1 MVNCDNLVLS
11 INDELIVARLEP
23 LTDYQKKVLSYLYTP
38 IIGSIGSNLYLSLFS
53 FVEKEALE
61 SPTISHKNLFSRLF
75 IEDIKEF
82 LNTRHKLEAL
92 GLLEVYVKIDDNKV
106 TYIYQLKGVADPYDF
121 LTDPI
126 LEECLRNSVGNAEFD
141 EIVAELLVHR
151 YDIGTFKNITHQFD
165 EVYKVTKKNS
175 PSKYQNYWIS
185 SKNNGVHLGSA
196 HFDYECLLILV
207 EALDLLDSKI
217 LRSIEFYDKIN
228 RLSFMYGLNAEEMR
242 DAIKNSVTP
251 DRTIDYEVLNINVK
265 YQYDQKNQ
273 MIKIKPVTIKTN
285 TSDKLISALE
295 NTPPKDIVEN
305 KYGTRLTSG
314 EVEMFEKL
322 RETTNLPLGVLN
334 VLIIYVI
341 SSKEGEIPSYN
352 YFVKIANSWIR
363 GGILTTQMA
372 LDKISGNNKKT
383 TSYKPKPVKATAS
396 WYDEYLEKEKEKLA
410 KPKEESSESLEDLEA
425 FFKGKK

>member
-1 MVNCDNLVLS
+1 MGNCDNLVLS

-38 IIGSIGSNLYLSLFS
+38 IIGSIGTNLYLSLFS

-61 SPTISHKNLFSRLF
+61 SPTILHKNLFSRLF

-126 LEECLRNSVGNAEFD
+126 LEECLRNSVGNVEFD
-141 EIVAELLVHR
+141 QIVAELLVHR

-165 EVYKVTKKNS
+165 DVYEVTKKDS
-175 PSKYQNYWIS
+175 PSKYQNYWVS
-185 SKNNGVHLGSA
+185 SKNNGVHLSSA

-217 LRSIEFYDKIN
+217 LRSIEFYDKVN

-242 DAIKNSVTP
+242 DAIRSSVTP
-251 DRTIDYEVLNINVK
+251 SRTLDYEVLNINVK

-285 TSDKLISALE
+285 TNDKLIVALE

-341 SSKEGEIPSYN
+341 SSKDGEIPSYN
-352 YFVKIANSWIR
+352 YFIKIANSWIR

-372 LDKISGNNKKT
+372 LDKISGNNKKST
-383 TSYKPKPVKATAS
+383 TYKQKPVKKTAS

-410 KPKEESSESLEDLEA
+410 QSKEEEESLEDLEA
-425 FFKGKK
+425 FFKSKK

>member
-1 MVNCDNLVLS
+1 MANCDNLVLS

-38 IIGSIGSNLYLSLFS
+38 IIGSMGTNLYLSLFS
-53 FVEKEALE
+53 FVEKEVLE
-61 SPTISHKNLFSRLF
+61 SPVILHKSLFSRLF
-75 IEDIKEF
+75 IEDVKEF

-165 EVYKVTKKNS
+165 EVYKVIKKNS
-175 PSKYQNYWIS
+175 LSKYQNYWIS
-185 SKNNGVHLGSA
+185 SKNKGVHLSSA

-207 EALDLLDSKI
+207 EALDLLNPKI

-228 RLSFMYGLNAEEMR
+228 RLSFMYGLNAEEMC

-251 DRTIDYEVLNINVK
+251 NGMLDYEVLNINVK

-273 MIKIKPVTIKTN
+273 MIKIQPITVKSN
-285 TSDKLISALE
+285 SNDKLILTLE

-305 KYGTRLTSG
+305 KYGTRLTGG

-341 SSKEGEIPSYN
+341 SSKEGEIPNYN
-352 YFVKIANSWIR
+352 YFIKIANSWIR

-372 LDKISGNNKKT
+372 LDKISGNNKKMI
-383 TSYKPKPVKATAS
+383 SKSKPVKTTTS

-410 KPKEESSESLEDLEA
+410 KVKEESSESLEDLEA
-425 FFKGKK
+425 FFKRKK